1 MNHEINRLIHFALEH
16 RLIDEN
22 DMDYAINLL
31 LEVLCLDD
39 FEYEEIDEHLET
51 ATPILEN
58 VLAYAIQ
65 EHLIEDSITAKDL
78 FDTKIMNCL
87 MPRPSEVI
95 KQFEQLYQKSPQEA
109 TNYYYHLSIASN
121 YIRKARTDQNIGFK
135 RFYRYGEME
144 ITINLSK
151 PEKDPKEIA
160 KAKLVKTSGYPK
172 CLLCK
177 ENVGFAGDYNRQAR
191 HTHRIIPLCLDGD
204 DYFLQYS
211 PYVYYNEHCIVFNKI
226 HQPMQIHRATFQHL
240 LSFVEKFPH
249 YMLGSNADLP
259 IVGGSILTHDHFQGG
274 SYTFPLEKAKVIK
287 TLALKRYPDLKIEIL
302 YWPLATIRITSS
314 HQQAIVNFSDDLL
327 QAWKQYSN
335 EALDIISHSGN
346 IPHNT
351 ITPIARMK
359 QGIYQM
365 NLVLRNNRTNQQYPD
380 GIFHPHPHL
389 HHIKKENIGLIEV
402 MGLAIL
408 PARLKEEL
416 KCLRECLLHQQSL
429 QAYPCLEKHRDWY
442 CELERG
448 HTITQE
454 NVDEILAEGLTQK
467 FVEVLENAGVFK
479 MDQTGIEALVSF
491 VQSLDREG

>member
-1 MNHEINRLIHFALEH
+1 
-16 RLIDEN
+16 
-22 DMDYAINLL
+22 
-31 LEVLCLDD
+31 
-39 FEYEEIDEHLET
+39 
-51 ATPILEN
+51 
-58 VLAYAIQ
+58 
-65 EHLIEDSITAKDL
+65 
-78 FDTKIMNCL
+78 
-87 MPRPSEVI
+87 
-95 KQFEQLYQKSPQEA
+95 
-109 TNYYYHLSIASN
+109 
-121 YIRKARTDQNIGFK
+121 
-135 RFYRYGEME
+135 
-144 ITINLSK
+144 
-151 PEKDPKEIA
+151 
-160 KAKLVKTSGYPK
+160 
-172 CLLCK
+172 
-177 ENVGFAGDYNRQAR
+177 
-191 HTHRIIPLCLDGD
+191 
-204 DYFLQYS
+204 
-211 PYVYYNEHCIVFNKI
+211 
-226 HQPMQIHRATFQHL
+226 MQIHRATFQHL

-302 YWPLATIRITSS
+302 YWPLATIRITSN
-314 HQQAIVNFSDDLL
+314 HQQAIVDFSDDLL

-351 ITPIARMK
+351 ITPIARME

-454 NVDEILAEGLTQK
+454 NVDEISAEGLTQK